1 MQVIYSLYWQQSGQ
15 VYIGKTNS
23 LKARTNSHFQKL
35 RNASHYNTKLQ
46 EQFNLYGEPETVIL
60 EYCEDLEVFK
70 REAVWITEFDAV
82 NNGLNLRGDL
92 RDNIFIPQE
101 HAVPKPIK
109 EAKYIVIDEN
119 NTLYYI
125 DCLTEFCKT
134 YPKFDP
140 KNYKAEA
147 HQLSKVLSL
156 KSTTRSHKGL
166 RIYTGTT
173 TTLVQSSRVYT
184 IKYKDEVYQGV
195 RNLAEFARNHYAI
208 SDKWYNAANGLRSVA
223 RGTLKQYC
231 GFYVNQ
237 STTS

>member
-23 LKARTNSHFQKL
+23 IKDRIKYHFQKL
-35 RNASHYNTKLQ
+35 GNGAHYNTKLQ
-46 EQFNLYGEPETVIL
+46 EQFNLYGEPEIVTL
-60 EYCEDLEVFK
+60 EYCEDSEVFK
-70 REAVWITEFDAV
+70 REAAWITEFDAV
-82 NNGLNLRGDL
+82 NSGLNLRGDL

-101 HAVPKPIK
+101 RSVPEPTK

-119 NTLYYI
+119 NTLHYI

-147 HQLSKVLSL
+147 NQLSKVLNL

-166 RIYTGTT
+166 RLYTGTS
-173 TTLVQSSRVYT
+173 TLVQPSKVYT

-208 SDKWYNAANGLRSVA
+208 SDKWYNAANGLRCVA

-237 STTS
+237 SAGS